1 MRRLFRLRCTGET
14 AFLCTDLETDEEP
27 IGHRP
32 AEAAGVVAHRFVARS
47 ISVGAV
53 DRLTPSHGRYLDA
66 ASGIPL
72 HPAALEAMAAA
83 QVDGWADPSRLTSA
97 SRRSAVLLDAARAA
111 VAQALSVQPDE
122 VNFLPSATQA
132 LHHAILGTLAGR
144 RRVGNRLVISA
155 VEHSAVFKAADWHRA
170 HGGLVDEMGVDSLGR
185 VDIDAF
191 VAAAAEP
198 SVAAAVLQAA
208 NHEVGTR
215 QPVAEIAQRIAELGV
230 PLIVDATHDLVYG
243 DAPVGVPVF
252 TADARLWGGPAG
264 VGILVIRRGTRWTP
278 PFPVDESEFGHG
290 AGAVD
295 VPAIVGAA
303 ASLHATRS
311 ARSIHAER
319 LSAQIGLIRQRVPEL
334 VPDTVVLG
342 DANDRLPHLVTFSSL
357 YVEGEAL
364 LTELDRHGFAVSSGS
379 SCTSDTLTPSHVL
392 VAMGALTSG
401 NVRVSLHPGV
411 TAADVQDFLAIL
423 PEAVNA
429 VRAHFPLVDIAVL
442 DGDTARDASTAT
454 RSTVD
459 SRGRRCPLPILDL
472 ARALPAVQV
481 GTDVVVLADDPAA
494 ASDIAAWCRMR
505 GHTLVNSADHGDGAT
520 AYRVRRRH

>member
-1 MRRLFRLRCTGET
+1 
-14 AFLCTDLETDEEP
+14 
-27 IGHRP
+27 
-32 AEAAGVVAHRFVARS
+32 
-47 ISVGAV
+47 
-53 DRLTPSHGRYLDA
+53 
-66 ASGIPL
+66 
-72 HPAALEAMAAA
+72 MAAA
-83 QVDGWADPSRLTSA
+83 QVDGWADPGRLTSA

-111 VAQALSVQPDE
+111 VAQGLSVHPDE
-122 VNFLPSATQA
+122 VTFLASATQA
-132 LHHAILGTLAGR
+132 LHHAILGTLSGR
-144 RRVGNRLVISA
+144 RRVGNRLVIST
-155 VEHSAVFKAADWHRA
+155 VEHSAVFKAADWHVA
-170 HGGLVDEMGVDSLGR
+170 HGGVVDEVGVDPLGR
-185 VDIDAF
+185 VDIDTF
-191 VAAAAEP
+191 VAAAAAP

-215 QPVAEIAQRIAELGV
+215 QPVAEIAGRLAELGV
-230 PLIVDATHDLVYG
+230 PLIVDATHELVFG
-243 DAPVGVPVF
+243 DAPAKVPVF

-264 VGILVIRRGTRWTP
+264 VGILVVRRGTRWTP

-290 AGAVD
+290 AGAVN

-311 ARSIHAER
+311 ARSVEGER
-319 LSAQIGLIRQRVPEL
+319 LSEAIGLIRKRVPDL

-342 DANDRLPHLVTFSSL
+342 DATDRLPHLVTFSSL

-411 TAADVQDFLAIL
+411 TAADVEDFLAIL
-423 PEAVNA
+423 PEAVAA
-429 VRAHFPLVDIAVL
+429 VRAHLPAVDLAVL
-442 DGDTARDASTAT
+442 DGGTPREASTAT

-472 ARALPAVQV
+472 ARAMPAVGV
-481 GTDVVVLADDPAA
+481 GTEIVVLADDPAA

-505 GHTLVNSADHGDGAT
+505 GHMLVSSADHGDGAT
-520 AYRVRRRH
+520 AYRVRRLH

>member
-1 MRRLFRLRCTGET
+1 
-14 AFLCTDLETDEEP
+14 
-27 IGHRP
+27 
-32 AEAAGVVAHRFVARS
+32 
-47 ISVGAV
+47 
-53 DRLTPSHGRYLDA
+53 LDA

-122 VNFLPSATQA
+122 VNFLASATQA

-155 VEHSAVFKAADWHRA
+155 VEHSAAFKAADWHRA
-170 HGGLVDEMGVDSLGR
+170 HGGVVDEVGVDPLGR

-191 VAAAAEP
+191 VAAAAP

-215 QPVAEIAQRIAELGV
+215 QPVAEIARRLAEFGV
-230 PLIVDATHDLVYG
+230 PLIVDATHELVYG

-303 ASLHATRS
+303 ASLYATRS
-311 ARSIHAER
+311 ARSVEGER
-319 LSAQIGLIRQRVPEL
+319 LSEEIGLIRKRVPDL

-342 DANDRLPHLVTFSSL
+342 DATDRLPHLVTFSSM

-423 PEAVNA
+423 PEAVSA
-429 VRAHFPLVDIAVL
+429 VRAHLPPVDIAVL
-442 DGDTARDASTAT
+442 DGDTPRDTSTAT

-481 GTDVVVLADDPAA
+481 GTEVVVLADDPAA

-520 AYRVRRRH
+520 AYRVRRLH